1 MSMTETEL
9 QDKLSKY
16 ADLAVQIG
24 VNVQPGQILVV
35 NAPITAAEFVRLIT
49 AKAYAIGASQV
60 KVNWSDEFITRQ
72 QFEHAS
78 PEVFTKAPTWFA
90 GEMTE
95 LAENGA
101 AFLSVIAENPDALK
115 GIEPERIANF
125 QKTRGAALT
134 KYRELQMSDKVS
146 WSIVAIPSQPWA
158 DKVFPEILADQR
170 VDKLWEAIFHTVR
183 LDREDPVTAWQEH
196 LDTLESKAN
205 VLNAKKYAS
214 LHYIAPGTDLSI
226 ELPEGHLW
234 AQGDSINAKGHSF
247 VANMPTEEVFTA
259 PLKTGVNGTVRS
271 TKPLSYGGNI
281 IDGFSIT
288 FEQGRITSVSAEQGQ
303 EALEY
308 LISLDEGAKYLGEV
322 ALVPHQSPISESG
335 ILYFNTLFDENASNH
350 LAIGTAYAFCLEGGK
365 EMNQDEL
372 TARGLN
378 NSVTHVDFMIG
389 SAEMDIYGITAD
401 GAREPV
407 FKKGNWAF

>member
-146 WSIVAIPSQPWA
+146 WSIVAIPTQPWA
-158 DKVFPEILADQR
+158 DKVFPEIPADQR

-183 LDREDPVTAWQEH
+183 LDREDPVAAWQEH

-271 TKPLSYGGNI
+271 TKPLSYGGNV

-401 GAREPV
+401 GTREPV
-407 FKKGNWAF
+407 FQKGNWAF

>member
-1 MSMTETEL
+1 MTPLET
-9 QDKLSKY
+9 QLSKY

-35 NAPITAAEFVRLIT
+35 SAPISAAEFVRMIT

-72 QFEHAS
+72 QFEHAA

-95 LAENGA
+95 FAENGA
-101 AFLSVIAENPDALK
+101 AFLHVIAEDPDALK
-115 GIEPERIANF
+115 GIDPERIANF

-134 KYRELQMSDKVS
+134 KYREMQMSDKVS

-158 DKVFPEILADQR
+158 DKVFPEVPAEERIS
-170 VDKLWEAIFHTVR
+170 KLWDAIFHTVR
-183 LDREDPVTAWQEH
+183 LDREDPVAAWQEH
-196 LDTLESKAN
+196 LDTLEQKAN
-205 VLNAKKYAS
+205 VLNAKKYKS

-288 FEQGRITSVSAEQGQ
+288 FEQGRIVTVEAEKGQ

-308 LISLDEGAKYLGEV
+308 LIGLDEGAKYLGEV
-322 ALVPHQSPISESG
+322 ALVPHKSPISESN

-365 EMNQDEL
+365 DMNQEEL
-372 TARGLN
+372 IERGLN
-378 NSVTHVDFMIG
+378 TSVTHVDFMIG
-389 SAEMDIYGITAD
+389 SPEMDIYGITAD
-401 GAREPV
+401 GTKEPV
-407 FKKGNWAF
+407 FLKGNWAF

>member
-1 MSMTETEL
+1 MSHFEA
-9 QDKLSKY
+9 QLSKY

-35 NAPITAAEFVRLIT
+35 SAPISAAEFVRLIT
-49 AKAYAIGASQV
+49 AKAYATGVSQV

-72 QFEHAS
+72 QFEHAA
-78 PEVFTKAPTWFA
+78 PEVFSKTPTWFA

-95 LAENGA
+95 FAENGA
-101 AFLSVIAENPDALK
+101 AFLHVIAEDPDALK
-115 GIEPERIANF
+115 GIDPQRIATY

-134 KYRELQMSDKVS
+134 KYREYQMSDKVS

-158 DKVFPEILADQR
+158 DKVFPDVPAEER

-183 LDREDPVTAWQEH
+183 LDREDPVAAWQEH
-196 LDTLESKAN
+196 LDTLEQKAN
-205 VLNAKKYAS
+205 ILNAKKYRS

-234 AQGDSINAKGHSF
+234 AQGDSINAKGHTF

-271 TKPLSYGGNI
+271 TKPLSHGGHI

-288 FEQGRITSVSAEQGQ
+288 FEEGRIVSVSAEQGQ
-303 EALEY
+303 EALEH
-308 LISLDEGAKYLGEV
+308 LIAMDEGAKYLGEV
-322 ALVPHQSPISESG
+322 ALVPHKSPISESN

-350 LAIGTAYAFCLEGGK
+350 LAIGTAYAFCIEGGK
-365 EMNQDEL
+365 EMTQDEL
-372 TARGLN
+372 IAHGLN
-378 NSVTHVDFMIG
+378 TSVTHVDFMIG
-389 SAEMDIYGITAD
+389 SSEMDIYGITAD
-401 GAREPV
+401 GSREAV
-407 FKKGNWAF
+407 FLKGNWAF

>member
-1 MSMTETEL
+1 MPQL
-9 QDKLSKY
+9 QAQLSKY
-16 ADLAVQIG
+16 ADLAVRIG
-24 VNVQPGQILVV
+24 VNVQPGQTLIVS
-35 NAPITAAEFVRLIT
+35 APISAAEFVRLIT

-72 QFEHAS
+72 LFEHAA
-78 PEVFTKAPTWFA
+78 PEVFTKPPTWFA
-90 GEMTE
+90 GEITE
-95 LAENGA
+95 FAENGA
-101 AFLSVIAENPDALK
+101 AFLHVIAEDPDALK
-115 GIEPERIANF
+115 GIDSERIANY
-125 QKTRGAALT
+125 QKTRGEALT

-146 WSIVAIPSQPWA
+146 WSIVAIPSQAWA
-158 DKVFPEILADQR
+158 DKVFPDVPADER

-183 LDREDPVTAWQEH
+183 LDREDPVAAWQEH
-196 LDTLESKAN
+196 LDTLEQKAN
-205 VLNAKKYAS
+205 VLNAKKYKS

-259 PLKTGVNGTVRS
+259 PLKTGVNGTVKA

-288 FEQGRITSVSAEQGQ
+288 FEQGRIVSVAAEQGQ

-308 LISLDEGAKYLGEV
+308 LIGLDEGAKYLGEV
-322 ALVPHQSPISESG
+322 ALVPHKSPISESN

-365 EMNQDEL
+365 EMNKDEL
-372 TARGLN
+372 IAHGLN
-378 NSVTHVDFMIG
+378 TSVTHVDFMIG
-389 SAEMDIYGITAD
+389 SAEMDIYGITVD
-401 GAREPV
+401 GTREPV
-407 FKKGNWAF
+407 FLKGNWAF

>member
-1 MSMTETEL
+1 MNDFET
-9 QDKLSKY
+9 KLSKY

-35 NAPITAAEFVRLIT
+35 HAPILAADFVRLIT
-49 AKAYAIGASQV
+49 KKAYAIGASLV

-72 QFEHAS
+72 QFEHAA
-78 PEVFTKAPTWFA
+78 PEVFTKAPTWYA

-95 LAENGA
+95 FAENGA
-101 AFLSVIAENPDALK
+101 AVLHVIAENPDALK
-115 GIEPERIANF
+115 GIDPERISNF

-134 KYRELQMSDKVS
+134 KYRELQMADKIS
-146 WSIVAIPSQPWA
+146 WSIVAVPCQEWA
-158 DKVFPEILADQR
+158 NKVFPDVPAEER

-183 LDREDPVTAWQEH
+183 LDREDPVAAWQEH
-196 LDTLESKAN
+196 LATLDQKAA
-205 VLNAKKYAS
+205 VLNAKKYKK

-271 TKPLSYGGNI
+271 TKPLSHGGNI
-281 IDGFSIT
+281 IDDFSIT
-288 FEQGRITSVSAEQGQ
+288 FENGRIMSVSAEKGQ

-308 LISLDEGAKYLGEV
+308 LIAMDEGAKYLGEV
-322 ALVPHQSPISESG
+322 ALVPHKSPISESN
-335 ILYFNTLFDENASNH
+335 ILYYNTLFDENASNH

-365 EMNQDEL
+365 EMTQDEL
-372 TARGLN
+372 IAHGLN
-378 NSVTHVDFMIG
+378 TSVTHVDFMIG
-389 SAEMDIYGITAD
+389 SAEMNIYGITAD
-401 GAREPV
+401 GIEEPV
-407 FKKGNWAF
+407 FLNGNWAF

>member
-1 MSMTETEL
+1 MTPLET
-9 QDKLSKY
+9 QLSKY

-35 NAPITAAEFVRLIT
+35 SAPISAAEFVRMIT

-72 QFEHAS
+72 QFEHAA

-95 LAENGA
+95 FAENGA
-101 AFLSVIAENPDALK
+101 AFLHVIAEDPDALK
-115 GIEPERIANF
+115 GIDPERIANF

-134 KYRELQMSDKVS
+134 KYREMQMSDKVS

-158 DKVFPEILADQR
+158 DKVFPEVPAEQR
-170 VDKLWEAIFHTVR
+170 ISKLWDAIFHTVR
-183 LDREDPVTAWQEH
+183 LDREDPVAAWQEH
-196 LDTLESKAN
+196 LDTLEQKAN
-205 VLNAKKYAS
+205 VLNAKKYKS

-281 IDGFSIT
+281 IDNFSIT
-288 FEQGRITSVSAEQGQ
+288 FEQGRIVNVKAEKGQ

-308 LISLDEGAKYLGEV
+308 LIGLDEGAKYLGEV
-322 ALVPHQSPISESG
+322 ALVPHKSPISESN

-365 EMNQDEL
+365 DMNQEEL
-372 TARGLN
+372 IERGLN
-378 NSVTHVDFMIG
+378 TSVTHVDFMIG
-389 SAEMDIYGITAD
+389 SPEMDIYGITAD
-401 GAREPV
+401 GTKEPV
-407 FKKGNWAF
+407 FLKGNWAF

>member
-1 MSMTETEL
+1 MTQLEA
-9 QDKLSKY
+9 QLSKY

-24 VNVQPGQILVV
+24 VNIQPGQILIVS
-35 NAPITAAEFVRLIT
+35 APISAAEFVRLIT

-72 QFEHAS
+72 QFEHAA
-78 PEVFTKAPTWFA
+78 PEVFTKPPTWFA

-95 LAENGA
+95 FAENGA
-101 AFLSVIAENPDALK
+101 AFLHVIAEDPDALK
-115 GIEPERIANF
+115 GIDPERIANF
-125 QKTRGAALT
+125 QKTRGEALT

-146 WSIVAIPSQPWA
+146 WSIVAIPSQAWA
-158 DKVFPEILADQR
+158 DKVFPDVPADER
-170 VDKLWEAIFHTVR
+170 IDKLWEAIFHTVR
-183 LDREDPVTAWQEH
+183 LDREDPVAAWQEH
-196 LDTLESKAN
+196 LDTLEQKAI
-205 VLNAKKYAS
+205 VLNAKKYKS

-259 PLKTGVNGTVRS
+259 PLKTGVNGTVRA

-288 FEQGRITSVSAEQGQ
+288 FEQGRIVNVTAEQGQ
-303 EALEY
+303 DALEY
-308 LISLDEGAKYLGEV
+308 LIGLDEGAKYLGEV
-322 ALVPHQSPISESG
+322 ALVPHKSPISESN

-365 EMNQDEL
+365 DMDKEEL
-372 TARGLN
+372 IARGLN
-378 NSVTHVDFMIG
+378 TSVTHVDFMIG

-401 GAREPV
+401 GTREPV
-407 FKKGNWAF
+407 FLKGNWAF

>member
-1 MSMTETEL
+1 MTPL
-9 QDKLSKY
+9 QTQLSKY

-35 NAPITAAEFVRLIT
+35 SAPISAAEFVRMIT
-49 AKAYAIGASQV
+49 SKAYAIGASQV

-72 QFEHAS
+72 QFEHAA

-95 LAENGA
+95 FAENGA
-101 AFLSVIAENPDALK
+101 AFLHVIAEDPDALK
-115 GIEPERIANF
+115 GIDPERIANF

-134 KYRELQMSDKVS
+134 KYREMQMSDKVS

-158 DKVFPEILADQR
+158 DKVFPEVPAEERIS
-170 VDKLWEAIFHTVR
+170 KLWDAIFHTVR
-183 LDREDPVTAWQEH
+183 LDREDPVAAWQEH
-196 LDTLESKAN
+196 LDTLEQKAN
-205 VLNAKKYAS
+205 VLNAKKYKS

-288 FEQGRITSVSAEQGQ
+288 FEQGRIVSVKAEKGQ

-308 LISLDEGAKYLGEV
+308 LIGLDEGAKYLGEV
-322 ALVPHQSPISESG
+322 ALVPHKSPISESN

-365 EMNQDEL
+365 DMNQEQL
-372 TARGLN
+372 IERGLN
-378 NSVTHVDFMIG
+378 TSVTHVDFMIG
-389 SAEMDIYGITAD
+389 SPEMDIYGITAD
-401 GAREPV
+401 GTKEPV
-407 FKKGNWAF
+407 FLKGNWAF

>member
-1 MSMTETEL
+1 MTKLEA
-9 QDKLSKY
+9 QLSKY

-24 VNVQPGQILVV
+24 VNIQPGQILVV
-35 NAPITAAEFVRLIT
+35 SAPVSAAEFVRLIT

-72 QFEHAS
+72 QFEHAA

-90 GEMTE
+90 GELTE
-95 LAENGA
+95 FAENGA
-101 AFLSVIAENPDALK
+101 AFLHVIAEDPDALK
-115 GIEPERIANF
+115 GIDPERIANF

-134 KYRELQMSDKVS
+134 KYREYQMSDKVS
-146 WSIVAIPSQPWA
+146 WSIVAIPSQAWA
-158 DKVFPEILADQR
+158 DKVFPDVPAEER

-183 LDREDPVTAWQEH
+183 LDRGDPVAAWQEH
-196 LDTLESKAN
+196 LDTLEQKAD
-205 VLNAKKYAS
+205 VLNAKKYKS
-214 LHYIAPGTDLSI
+214 LHYIAPGTDLTI
-226 ELPEGHLW
+226 ELPAGHLW
-234 AQGDSINAKGHSF
+234 AQGDSINAQGHSF

-281 IDGFSIT
+281 IDNFSIT
-288 FEQGRITSVSAEQGQ
+288 FEQGRIISVHAEQGQ

-308 LISLDEGAKYLGEV
+308 LIGLDEGAKYLGEV
-322 ALVPHQSPISESG
+322 ALVPHKSPISESG

-365 EMNQDEL
+365 DMSKEEL
-372 TARGLN
+372 IARGLN
-378 NSVTHVDFMIG
+378 TSVAHVDFMIG
-389 SAEMDIYGITAD
+389 SPEMDIYGIAND
-401 GAREPV
+401 GTREPV
-407 FKKGNWAF
+407 FLKGNWAF

>member
-1 MSMTETEL
+1 MTPLET
-9 QDKLSKY
+9 QLSKY

-35 NAPITAAEFVRLIT
+35 SAPISAAEFVRMIT

-72 QFEHAS
+72 QFEHAA

-95 LAENGA
+95 FAENGA
-101 AFLSVIAENPDALK
+101 AFLHVIAEDPDALK
-115 GIEPERIANF
+115 GIDPERIANF

-134 KYRELQMSDKVS
+134 KYREMQMSDKVS

-158 DKVFPEILADQR
+158 DKVFPEVPAEERIS
-170 VDKLWEAIFHTVR
+170 KLWDAIFHTVR
-183 LDREDPVTAWQEH
+183 LDREDPVAAWQEH
-196 LDTLESKAN
+196 LDTLEQKAN
-205 VLNAKKYAS
+205 VLNAKKYKS

-281 IDGFSIT
+281 IDNFTIT
-288 FEQGRITSVSAEQGQ
+288 FEQGRIVTVKAEKGQ

-308 LISLDEGAKYLGEV
+308 LIGLDEGAKYLGEV
-322 ALVPHQSPISESG
+322 ALVPHKSPISESN

-365 EMNQDEL
+365 DMNQEQL
-372 TARGLN
+372 IERGLN
-378 NSVTHVDFMIG
+378 TSVTHVDFMIG
-389 SAEMDIYGITAD
+389 SPEMDIYGITAD
-401 GAREPV
+401 GTKEPV
-407 FKKGNWAF
+407 FLKGNWAF

>member
-1 MSMTETEL
+1 MTETEY
-9 QDKLSKY
+9 QSKLDKY

-35 NAPITAAEFVRLIT
+35 NAPITAAEFVHLIT

-60 KVNWSDEFITRQ
+60 KVNWSDEFVTRQ
-72 QFEHAS
+72 QFEHAA
-78 PEVFTKAPTWFA
+78 PEVFTKPPTWFA

-115 GIEPERIANF
+115 GIDPERIANF

-158 DKVFPEILADQR
+158 DKVFPELPADER

-183 LDREDPVTAWQEH
+183 LDREDPVAAWQEH
-196 LDTLESKAN
+196 LDTLEQKAD
-205 VLNAKKYAS
+205 VLNSKKYHS
-214 LHYIAPGTDLSI
+214 LHYIAPGTDLTI
-226 ELPEGHLW
+226 ELPEGHVW
-234 AQGDSINAKGHSF
+234 AQGDSINAQGHSF

-259 PLKTGVNGTVRS
+259 PKKTGVNGTVRS

-288 FEQGRITSVSAEQGQ
+288 FEQGKITSVTAEQGQ

-365 EMNQDEL
+365 EMNQEEL

-389 SAEMDIYGITAD
+389 SGEMDIYGITAD
-401 GAREPV
+401 GTREPV
-407 FKKGNWAF
+407 FLKGNWAF

>member
-1 MSMTETEL
+1 MTETEL

-72 QFEHAS
+72 QFEHAA

-95 LAENGA
+95 FAENGA

-115 GIEPERIANF
+115 GIDPERIANF

-158 DKVFPEILADQR
+158 DKVFPEVPADQR

-183 LDREDPVTAWQEH
+183 LDREDPIAAWQEH

-271 TKPLSYGGNI
+271 TKPLSYGGNV

-322 ALVPHQSPISESG
+322 ALVPHKSPISESG

-401 GAREPV
+401 GTREPV
-407 FKKGNWAF
+407 FQKGNWAF